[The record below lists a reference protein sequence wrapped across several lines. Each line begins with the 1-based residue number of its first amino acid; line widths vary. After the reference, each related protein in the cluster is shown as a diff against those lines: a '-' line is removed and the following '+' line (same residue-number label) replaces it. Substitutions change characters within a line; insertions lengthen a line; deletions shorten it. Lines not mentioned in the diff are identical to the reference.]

1 MEYPLSLALVDFLP
15 VIAMAVGVAL
25 LVPYARHPAVAAGGW
40 LTVLGGALKA
50 VWKLIMAIRGPDLV
64 WLAEAQFFLLGIGFT
79 LMAWALLGTGSGRRP
94 PAWAF
99 AGFALLG
106 VAAAIAVMDTWPMLI
121 VTTVSATLVGIR
133 LLLLSRRAGAAA
145 AVYLFGFNLLG
156 TYVMGL
162 LASRPEQTIALQWA
176 EEILNTLNWSAF
188 ALGVWFLTRTKSP
201 VAHSRRFTW
210 SR

>member
-1 MEYPLSLALVDFLP
+1 
-15 VIAMAVGVAL
+15 
-25 LVPYARHPAVAAGGW
+25 
-40 LTVLGGALKA
+40 
-50 VWKLIMAIRGPDLV
+50 
-64 WLAEAQFFLLGIGFT
+64 
-79 LMAWALLGTGSGRRP
+79 
-94 PAWAF
+94 
-99 AGFALLG
+99 
-106 VAAAIAVMDTWPMLI
+106 MDTWPMLI

-188 ALGVWFLTRTKSP
+188 ALGGSG
-201 VAHSRRFTW
+201 S
-210 SR
+210 